1 MSVGDAFGQEIQD
14 YSTAAIDAEGA
25 EALELKPASTVS
37 KRALSLRRSLS
48 LSLALSLFPSAFAE
62 PSIRVGKPQFIPNL
76 PKCPKFPKSSDKL
89 AIDR

>member
-48 LSLALSLFPSAFAE
+48 LALSLFPSAFAE